1 MARKFR
7 LDRSRK
13 NAERKFLLQKKS
25 MDIVKKGRPT
35 KKVS

>member
-1 MARKFR
+1 MARKCR
-7 LDRSRK
+7 LGRSRK

-25 MDIVKKGRPT
+25 MGIVKKGRPT

>member
-1 MARKFR
+1 MARKCR

-13 NAERKFLLQKKS
+13 NAERKFLLQKKL
-25 MDIVKKGRPT
+25 MGIVKKGRPT

>member
-7 LDRSRK
+7 LDRSK

-25 MDIVKKGRPT
+25 MGIVQKGRPT